1 MPGRST
7 ADGHDNRM
15 IILFLRESGHAA
27 LAAEVD
33 ASYYIEYDGPDS
45 YDRWHGD
52 AYTRGETIV
61 AAQLG
66 MARDAWTPYAAEAS
80 LIERGLLRDRQSRDL
95 DTARFYLREA
105 RSRQTA
111 DTIDPRNP

>member
-1 MPGRST
+1 
-7 ADGHDNRM
+7 M
-15 IILFLRESGHAA
+15 ITLFLKESGHAA

-66 MARDAWTPYAAEAS
+66 IACDAWTPYIAEAS

-95 DTARFYLREA
+95 ESARFYLREA
-105 RSRQTA
+105 RSRA
-111 DTIDPRNP
+111 DTMPAGAQNEYSSSYPSAP